1 MEPQYVE
8 RIFLIFQRLHGR
20 GRYPGTG
27 IGLAI
32 AKKIVE
38 RHGGRIWVESEPGK
52 GTRFCVRLP
61 VRSPAGTLT
70 TGRDHGL
77 PAPLP
82 GLRGHGTASA
92 WMPGAGGMI
101 SYNHLFNRVNP
112 DGLTLG
118 MFQTVA
124 VMTQLAGDPAVKFD
138 ARKILWIGAFTDRAS
153 VCVARSDTPFKTIK
167 DVIGSKEAMHVGS
180 TGRGDALGTAALL
193 LNEVLGTNFK
203 VISGYKGT
211 ADVRGALERGELQGL
226 CGWGWSSVK
235 ATGMNLIEE
244 GKLRILLQIGERP
257 HPEIPKDVP
266 VITQLVP
273 EKNKPLLNAYLIPEI
288 IGWNLILPPGVPSE
302 RVEIVRDAFNRT
314 MKDPAFLK
322 EAERAKLDI
331 APMPGPLIA
340 SMFEQLFKETT
351 PDVIARLK
359 KIM

>member
-1 MEPQYVE
+1 MKGIAG
-8 RIFLIFQRLHGR
+8 RNMNLLIIGIVVAGWLALGANGWSSDFYQGKRASIIVPFGPGGGWDTYARLTARHI
-20 GRYPGTG
+20 GRY
-27 IGLAI
+27 I
-32 AKKIVE
+32 
-38 RHGGRIWVESEPGK
+38 PGK
-52 GTRFCVRLP
+52 PSFIVQN
-61 VRSPAGTLT
+61 
-70 TGRDHGL
+70 
-77 PAPLP
+77 
-82 GLRGHGTASA
+82 
-92 WMPGAGGMI
+92 MPGAGGMV
-101 SYNHLFNRVNP
+101 SYNHLFNRTEP

-138 ARKILWIGAFTDRAS
+138 ARRILWVGAFTDRAS
-153 VCVARSDTPFKTIK
+153 VCVARSETPFKTIK

-180 TGRGDALGTAALL
+180 TGRGDALGAAALL
-193 LNEVLGTNFK
+193 LNEVLGTNFN

-211 ADVRGALERGELQGL
+211 ADVRGALERGELHGL

-266 VITQLVP
+266 LVTQLVSD
-273 EKNKPLLNAYLIPEI
+273 KNRPLLNAYLIPEV
-288 IGWNLILPPGVPSE
+288 IGWNLILPPNVPSE
-302 RVEIVRDAFNRT
+302 RVEIMRDGFNRL
-314 MKDPAFLK
+314 MKDPGFLG

-331 APMPGPLIA
+331 APMSGPAIA
-340 SMFEQLFKETT
+340 KMFEQLFKEAT

>member
-1 MEPQYVE
+1 M
-8 RIFLIFQRLHGR
+8 RGTSWRATRLTACVAVFGLLVTGSSALSSDFYQEKRLSIIVPFGPGGGWDTYARLTARHMGR
-20 GRYPGTG
+20 H
-27 IGLAI
+27 I
-32 AKKIVE
+32 
-38 RHGGRIWVESEPGK
+38 PGK
-52 GTRFCVRLP
+52 PSFIVQN
-61 VRSPAGTLT
+61 
-70 TGRDHGL
+70 
-77 PAPLP
+77 
-82 GLRGHGTASA
+82 
-92 WMPGAGGMI
+92 MPGAGGMI

-138 ARKILWIGAFTDRAS
+138 ARRILWIGAFTDRAS
-153 VCVARSDTPFKTIK
+153 VCVARTDTPFKTIQ

-193 LNEVLGTNFK
+193 LNDLLGTNFK

-235 ATGMNLIEE
+235 ATGMNLIQE

-266 VITQLVP
+266 VVTQLVA
-273 EKNKPLLNAYLIPEI
+273 EKNKALLNAYLIPEI
-288 IGWNLILPPGVPSE
+288 IGWNLILPPGVPSD
-302 RVEIVRDAFNRT
+302 RVEIMRDGFNRA

>member
-1 MEPQYVE
+1 MKRTPWRATSVMACAAVLTLLVAGSSALASG
-8 RIFLIFQRLHGR
+8 FFQEKRLSIIVPFGPGGGWDTYARLTARHMGR
-20 GRYPGTG
+20 H
-27 IGLAI
+27 I
-32 AKKIVE
+32 
-38 RHGGRIWVESEPGK
+38 PGK
-52 GTRFCVRLP
+52 PSFIVQN
-61 VRSPAGTLT
+61 
-70 TGRDHGL
+70 
-77 PAPLP
+77 
-82 GLRGHGTASA
+82 
-92 WMPGAGGMI
+92 MPGAGGMI

-138 ARKILWIGAFTDRAS
+138 ARRILWIGAFTDRAS

-167 DVIGSKEAMHVGS
+167 DVIGAKEAMHVGS

-266 VITQLVP
+266 VITGLVP
-273 EKNKPLLNAYLIPEI
+273 EKNRPLLNAYLIPEI
-288 IGWNLILPPGVPSE
+288 IGWNLILPPGVPAD
-302 RVEIVRDAFNRT
+302 RVEILRSAFNQT
-314 MKDPAFLK
+314 MKDQVFLK